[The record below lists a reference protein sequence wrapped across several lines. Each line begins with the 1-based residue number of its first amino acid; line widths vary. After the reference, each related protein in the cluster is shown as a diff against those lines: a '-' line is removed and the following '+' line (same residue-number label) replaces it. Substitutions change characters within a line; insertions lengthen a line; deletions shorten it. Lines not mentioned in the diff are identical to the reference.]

1 MSNVQSIWNNVNHL
15 KGVLGVK
22 QCDNRLEPLV
32 IDFAK
37 KDSTLLIKNGTEHQ
51 KDSLVQ
57 ELMMSIIYN
66 SHEDQV
72 QFGTVDFDKPN
83 QGADSLIGLESQC
96 PLTFSRT
103 GSSYQKIL
111 NLVNEMSA
119 RLSYLQS
126 KGYANINE
134 FNQNEKRQLEHLV
147 IVLKNLDTLAN
158 KFQQS
163 TRNNIELEL
172 SELLSNN
179 AKKVGMHFIVTMD
192 EVDKYFSSSIYLNQ
206 KCINI
211 VSDIKDNSEM
221 KVTYKNQKPI
231 MGKMINLQE
240 GDYH

>member
-103 GSSYQKIL
+103 VALI
-111 NLVNEMSA
+111 
-119 RLSYLQS
+119 
-126 KGYANINE
+126 
-134 FNQNEKRQLEHLV
+134 KR
-147 IVLKNLDTLAN
+147 
-158 KFQQS
+158 F
-163 TRNNIELEL
+163 
-172 SELLSNN
+172 
-179 AKKVGMHFIVTMD
+179 
-192 EVDKYFSSSIYLNQ
+192 
-206 KCINI
+206 
-211 VSDIKDNSEM
+211 
-221 KVTYKNQKPI
+221 
-231 MGKMINLQE
+231 
-240 GDYH
+240 

>member
-1 MSNVQSIWNNVNHL
+1 
-15 KGVLGVK
+15 
-22 QCDNRLEPLV
+22 
-32 IDFAK
+32 
-37 KDSTLLIKNGTEHQ
+37 
-51 KDSLVQ
+51 
-57 ELMMSIIYN
+57 
-66 SHEDQV
+66 
-72 QFGTVDFDKPN
+72 
-83 QGADSLIGLESQC
+83 
-96 PLTFSRT
+96 
-103 GSSYQKIL
+103 
-111 NLVNEMSA
+111 MSA

>member
-1 MSNVQSIWNNVNHL
+1 MSNVQSIWNNVNRL

-32 IDFAK
+32 VDFAK
-37 KDSTLLIKNGTEHQ
+37 KDSTLLVENGTEHQ

-66 SHEDQV
+66 SHENQV

-126 KGYANINE
+126 KGYTNIND

-179 AKKVGMHFIVTMD
+179 AKKVGMHFVITMD
-192 EVDKYFSSSIYLNQ
+192 EVDEYFSSSTYLSQ

-211 VSDIKDNSEM
+211 VSNIKGNSEIE
-221 KVTYKNQKPI
+221 VTYKNQKPI

>member
-22 QCDNRLEPLV
+22 QYNNRLEPLV

-37 KDSTLLIKNGTEHQ
+37 KDSTLLIENGTEHQ

-57 ELMMSIIYN
+57 ELVMSIIYN

-83 QGADSLIGLESQC
+83 QGADSLIRLESQC

-192 EVDKYFSSSIYLNQ
+192 EVNKYFSSSTYLNQ

-221 KVTYKNQKPI
+221 EVTYKNQKPI
-231 MGKMINLQE
+231 MGKMISLQE